1 MLNVPPEH
9 NPAQQVRNITIAAH
23 VDHGKTTL
31 SDNLICAAGKLSAHK
46 AGKACV
52 LDVGE
57 AAERGITI
65 ESTAITLRYE
75 DLGLTVN
82 LIDSP
87 GHVEFNSQVTTALR
101 ITDGA
106 VVVVDVLEGCCVQTE
121 TVLRQALAER
131 LKPILV
137 LNKADRLILELQFT
151 ADQIYAQCIKVIGE
165 INTIIEQCQDPS
177 LPCMQVSLE
186 DGTVCIGS
194 GYYGWMTNISTV
206 ADLYVSPSDDQTKR
220 DAVLKKLSPGANFAS
235 NFSRLVLAPIMHLH
249 QLVMRDAA
257 SPEAVNAALNKVG
270 KKLERSD
277 FSIVSNRD
285 LLRVTMRNFM
295 PAATTLL
302 RMIMTKLPSPQEA
315 QRYRTK
321 VLYPLPTSRNE
332 EGEDSET
339 EITDAPPESS
349 TVDQVFNAI
358 QSCDPNGPCVMY
370 VSKLVPIGKLLMAL
384 GRVFSGTVRPGMTVR
399 VMAAEN
405 AHDPSAW
412 TEARIQRVVQT
423 EGHSISSLS
432 EALAGSVC
440 GLVGI
445 DDCLT
450 RSGTVTTSVNCRP
463 LAAMNFTVSPVVRVA
478 IRAEN
483 PTGASRLAHGLQVL
497 IKNDPCIQ
505 CYMDSE
511 TKEHI
516 VAGTGELHQEV
527 CINRLR
533 ELCSGIPLV
542 VSSALVSLR
551 ETVSGESPT
560 ACMAKSANKHNR
572 VWFTASALPLKV
584 VEDMEIAAASSIDHK
599 TATLRVLE
607 RNGWSKAQQR
617 KVMVCG
623 GLEVGPN
630 ILVDS
635 TTGVQYLQEIRD
647 HIISAFTKLCL
658 EGPLCRE
665 RLRGVRIDLVDAR
678 VHSEGAQRR
687 APQVVPA
694 CARAMSAAI
703 LSASPIVMEP
713 MYCVEVQ
720 VPNNL
725 VGTVHSVISRRRG
738 TVESYSE
745 RAGDACVVHGFL
757 PVSESNGFTA
767 DVRSQ
772 THGKGFPT
780 CRFDHWRAVG
790 EELGTRVI
798 SESRMRKGMPEQVP
812 SVESL
817 IDKV

>member
-1 MLNVPPEH
+1 VF
-9 NPAQQVRNITIAAH
+9 A
-23 VDHGKTTL
+23 
-31 SDNLICAAGKLSAHK
+31 
-46 AGKACV
+46 
-52 LDVGE
+52 
-57 AAERGITI
+57 
-65 ESTAITLRYE
+65 
-75 DLGLTVN
+75 
-82 LIDSP
+82 
-87 GHVEFNSQVTTALR
+87 
-101 ITDGA
+101 
-106 VVVVDVLEGCCVQTE
+106 
-121 TVLRQALAER
+121 
-131 LKPILV
+131 
-137 LNKADRLILELQFT
+137 
-151 ADQIYAQCIKVIGE
+151 
-165 INTIIEQCQDPS
+165 
-177 LPCMQVSLE
+177 QVS
-186 DGTVCIGS
+186 TVS
-194 GYYGWMTNISTV
+194 
-206 ADLYVSPSDDQTKR
+206 DLYARPSDDQAKR
-220 DAVLKKLSPGANFAS
+220 DAVLKKLSPGANFAV

-257 SPEAVNAALNKVG
+257 TPDVVNAALIKVG
-270 KKLERSD
+270 KKLDRSD
-277 FSIVSNRD
+277 FSILSNRD
-285 LLRVTMRNFM
+285 LLRATMRNFM

-302 RMIMTKLPSPQEA
+302 QMIMTKLPSPQEA
-315 QRYRTK
+315 QRYRAK
-321 VLYPLPTSRNE
+321 VLYPLPTSRSVESEDE
-332 EGEDSET
+332 EIEVT
-339 EITDAPPESS
+339 ENHPSDDP
-349 TVDQVFNAI
+349 VFNAI
-358 QSCDPNGPCVMY
+358 QACDPNGPCVMY

-405 AHDPSAW
+405 AHDPAAW

-423 EGHSISSLS
+423 EGHSISSLH
-432 EALAGSVC
+432 EALAGAVC
-440 GLVGI
+440 GLVGM

-450 RSGTVTTSVNCRP
+450 RSGTVTTSIHCRP
-463 LAAMNFTVSPVVRVA
+463 LAAMNFSVSPVVRVA

-483 PTGASRLAHGLQVL
+483 PSGASRLANGLQVL

-516 VAGTGELHQEV
+516 VAGTGELHLEV

-551 ETVSGESPT
+551 ETVSGESPV

-572 VWFTASALPLKV
+572 VWFTASALPLNV
-584 VEDMEIAAASSIDHK
+584 VEDMEIAATSSIDQK

-623 GLEVGPN
+623 GAEIGPN

-703 LSASPIVMEP
+703 LSAFPIVMEP

-725 VGTVHSVISRRRG
+725 VGVVHSVISRRRG

-745 RAGDACVVHGFL
+745 RAGDASIVHGFL

-772 THGKGFPT
+772 THGKGFPN

-790 EELGTRVI
+790 EDMGARVI
-798 SESRMRKGMPEQVP
+798 TESRLRKGMPEQVP
-812 SVESL
+812 TVESL